1 MIDPEAYRQQFQSL
15 SGPAARQLAR
25 RLAAYLPI
33 TVTRQILDQSLA
45 VPGQA
50 RWLQAATLFADISGF
65 TRIAEELAVEGPRG
79 AEELN
84 RALLLT
90 FTALINAIHDAG
102 GAVSHFYGDA
112 MMVYFDDADGR
123 AARRALAC
131 GRFMQSL
138 LLTSFARVTV
148 EREAIKTSSYDLTIK
163 IGVGYGRCLEVI
175 VGDPETSLEFV
186 LAGAAV
192 TEAGV
197 AQQKAQAGQVVA
209 SQAVLARAGLPA
221 TEAFRVVTEV
231 APVPRA
237 QPLLYWEAFDLAALR
252 RLLAIAPAFIPKVL
266 CERLQSQNTQFVAEH
281 RPTTSIFVRFEG
293 IDDEIENAGARL
305 QSYYLWARQ
314 IVGRFASGYGDDNGR
329 VNRILTGD
337 KGNQLHI
344 LFGAPVAPDAPEQA
358 IRCALTLQREKPPF
372 ISHQYIGLAA
382 GKVFACAVGSQNR
395 REYTA
400 VGNVVNLSARLAE
413 ACPAGAVVVDEATA
427 RRVADTIAFEQ
438 LAPVLTKGKAAR
450 IPLYRVIGEQ
460 TATTPVQL
468 RQWRALPDYLSAEQ
482 ALVQI
487 RQRLGTDVLPPNVAQ
502 RLGLRDRQGRSSP
515 VNRLFLEESL
525 TVMLARGIMRVEV
538 DEKGSGRVQV
548 NETLLAQMQMPD
560 TIYALLLAQLD
571 QLSAAGRGLLQVA
584 AVIGREFDLAALVAL
599 APGMSLQFALDLLAE
614 ALATGIIQVGMP
626 APELTYL
633 FVDAL
638 VHDVVYQ
645 SLPYARRQAL
655 HAGIAEWLVSHHAP
669 NLQPYYP
676 LLAYHYNHADRHEEG
691 RKYAPASD
699 EGAAIGIQ

>member
-1 MIDPEAYRQQFQSL
+1 MIDPDAYPQQLQNL
-15 SGPAARQLAR
+15 SGPVARQLAR

-33 TVTRQILDQSLA
+33 TVTRQILNQSLPM
-45 VPGQA
+45 PGEA

-102 GAVSHFYGDA
+102 GAVSHFHGDA
-112 MMVYFDDADGR
+112 MMVYFDDADGG

-148 EREAIKTSSYDLTIK
+148 KREAVKASSYDLTIK

-175 VGDPETSLEFV
+175 VGDPQTSLEFV
-186 LAGAAV
+186 LAGPAV
-192 TEAGV
+192 NEAGL
-197 AQQKAQAGQVVA
+197 AQQRAQAGQVVA

-221 TEAFRVVTEV
+221 AEAFRVVTEV
-231 APVPRA
+231 APVPHT
-237 QPLLYWEAFDLAALR
+237 QPLLYWEAFDQAALR
-252 RLLAIAPAFIPKVL
+252 RLLAIIPAFIPKVL
-266 CERLQSQNTQFVAEH
+266 YERLQNQNTQFVAEH

-293 IDDEIENAGARL
+293 IDDELENAGARL
-305 QSYYLWARQ
+305 QTYYLWARQ
-314 IVGRFASGYGDDNGR
+314 VVGRFATAYGDNGR

-337 KGNQLHI
+337 KGNLLHI

-358 IRCALTLQREKPPF
+358 IRCALALQREKPPF
-372 ISHQYIGLAA
+372 IGRQYIGLAA
-382 GKVFACAVGSQNR
+382 GKVFTCAVGSQNR

-427 RRVADTIAFEQ
+427 RRVAGAIVFEE
-438 LAPVLTKGKAAR
+438 LAPILAKGRAEL
-450 IPLYRVIGEQ
+450 IPLYQAVGEQ
-460 TATTPVQL
+460 VATTPVQF
-468 RQWRALPDYLSAEQ
+468 RQWRELPEYLTTEQ
-482 ALVQI
+482 ALAWI
-487 RQRLGTDVLPPNVAQ
+487 SQRLGTDVLPPNVAQ

-515 VNRLFLEESL
+515 VNPFFLEESL
-525 TVMLARGIMRVEV
+525 AAMLAQGIVCVEV
-538 DEKGSGRVQV
+538 DKRGGGHVRV

-560 TIYALLLAQLD
+560 KIYALLLAQLD

-584 AVIGREFDLAALVAL
+584 AVVGREFELAAVVAL
-599 APGMSLQFALDLLAE
+599 APGMSLQLALDLLAE
-614 ALATGIIQVGMP
+614 ALATGIIQEGTL
-626 APELTYL
+626 APEPTYL

-655 HAGIAEWLVSHHAP
+655 HAGIAEWLLSRHAP

-691 RKYAPASD
+691 RKYTPAAD
-699 EGAAIGIQ
+699 EGATIGIQ

>member
-1 MIDPEAYRQQFQSL
+1 MSDPDAYPQRSQSL
-15 SGPAARQLAR
+15 SAPAARQLAR
-25 RLAAYLPI
+25 RLATYLPI
-33 TVTRQILDQSLA
+33 TVTRQILNQSLA
-45 VPGQA
+45 VPGQP

-84 RALLLT
+84 RVLLLT

-102 GAVSHFYGDA
+102 GAVSHFHGDA

-123 AARRALAC
+123 AAQRALAC

-148 EREAIKTSSYDLTIK
+148 KREANKVSSYDLTLK

-175 VGDPETSLEFV
+175 VGDPEASLEFV

-192 TEAGV
+192 NEAGA
-197 AQQKAQAGQVVA
+197 AQQRARAGQVVA

-221 TEAFRVVTEV
+221 AEAFRVVTEV

-237 QPLLYWEAFDLAALR
+237 QPLLYWEAFDQAALH

-266 CERLQSQNTQFVAEH
+266 YERLQSQNTQFVAEH

-293 IDDEIENAGARL
+293 IDDEVENAGARL
-305 QSYYLWARQ
+305 QTYYRWACQ
-314 IVGRFASGYGDDNGR
+314 VVGRFAMGSGDNGR

-358 IRCALTLQREKPPF
+358 IRCALALQQEKPPF
-372 ISHQYIGLAA
+372 ITHQYIGLAA

-400 VGNVVNLSARLAE
+400 VGNVVNLSARLVE
-413 ACPAGAVVVDEATA
+413 ACPAGAVVVDEATV
-427 RRVADTIAFEQ
+427 RRVATVIAFEQ
-438 LAPVLTKGKAAR
+438 LAPVLTKGR
-450 IPLYRVIGEQ
+450 PGLIPLYRAVGEQ
-460 TATTPVQL
+460 ASTTPVQL
-468 RQWRALPDYLSAEQ
+468 RHRPERPDYLSTEQ
-482 ALVQI
+482 ALAWL
-487 RQRLGTDVLPPNVAQ
+487 RQRLGTDVLPLNVAQ
-502 RLGLRDRQGRSSP
+502 RLGLVDRQGRSSP
-515 VNRLFLEESL
+515 VNPLFLEESL
-525 TVMLARGIMRVEV
+525 TAMLTQGILRVEV
-538 DEKGSGRVQV
+538 DKEGSGRVWV

-584 AVIGREFDLAALVAL
+584 AVIGREFELAAVIAL
-599 APGMSLQFALDLLAE
+599 APGMSLQLALDSLAE
-614 ALATGIIQVGMP
+614 ALATGIIQVGSP
-626 APELTYL
+626 LAEPTYL

-655 HAGIAEWLVSHHAP
+655 HAAIAEWLVSHHAP
-669 NLQPYYP
+669 DLQPYYP
-676 LLAYHYNHADRHEEG
+676 LLVYHYNQADRHEEG
-691 RKYAPASD
+691 RKYAPAAD
-699 EGAAIGIQ
+699 EGATIGIQ